1 MSPGKYCIVLLL
13 AMALL
18 AQCDHLWLQQQRLP
32 QADPDSFQDDS
43 NRMQGSTVPSFPAF
57 LHTRFRKLGKTIKDY
72 YHKVKKL
79 VSFAFDEITRLN
91 NGSGLVNTNPQYA
104 RKKIMHANRRQGDS
118 LHSFT
123 GRPALE

>member
-13 AMALL
+13 VIALL

-32 QADPDSFQDDS
+32 QAAPDSFQDDS
-43 NRMQGSTVPSFPAF
+43 NSNQGSTVSSFPSF
-57 LHTRFRKLGKTIKDY
+57 LYTRFRDLGKTMKGY
-72 YHKVKKL
+72 FHKVKKL

-91 NGSGLVNTNPQYA
+91 NGSGVVNIKPQYA
-104 RKKIMHANRRQGDS
+104 RKKLMQANRRQGDS